1 MDRLARANVPVVT
14 QPGFVYWRGDNYLQN
29 VEPGLLP
36 YLYPVDEL
44 SRRGIGLAF
53 SSDSPLIDP
62 SPWPA
67 IYGAVARRTFG
78 GDDLPQGYCSRGSD
92 DREAARMDV
101 RRALAAYTLGGA
113 TVEGADHVKGAIRP
127 GMLADLALIDFPL
140 DGNEIESLKDAR
152 ARLTILGGEVVWD
165 GNAH

>member
-14 QPGFVYWRGDNYLQN
+14 QPGFVYWRGDNYLRN
-29 VEPGLLP
+29 VDRGLLP

-62 SPWPA
+62 SPWAA

-78 GDDLPQGYCSRGSD
+78 GEDLPEGYCIRGSD
-92 DREAARMDV
+92 DMEDARMDI
-101 RRALAAYTLGGA
+101 RRALAAYTLSGA

-127 GMLADLALIDFPL
+127 GMLADLALIECPL
-140 DGNEIESLKDAR
+140 DGDDVERLKDAR

-165 GNAH
+165 GKAH